1 MTDVKYVISH
11 RPASARPERLR
22 RLTAAIAGLFA
33 AGALAVLPAGD
44 ADAAPGDELTELS
57 ALPGALATLLPDAG
71 LSNLSAE
78 LPNLLGLL
86 GPESDLPEEQRRTAC
101 QTVVHIGDS
110 TSVGSDDAGRVPT
123 PEDRLSAQYERVG
136 AEQVILDAGGG
147 RSIVERVNG
156 EPNAAEA
163 IDAQLSRG
171 VRGCWVIAMG
181 VNDAAN
187 IAVGSNADADARI
200 DAVMSRLNGQR
211 VLWPTVAT
219 HSPGNPAYAET
230 GMASFNT
237 ALTRAAARYPNLKV
251 YDFAAVAQPTWFSD
265 GIHYTAAGT
274 AERNRLFATALAT
287 AYPG

>member
-1 MTDVKYVISH
+1 MADVKYVISH
-11 RPASARPERLR
+11 RPASARPRRLR
-22 RLTAAIAGLFA
+22 RLTAAIAGLVA
-33 AGALAVLPAGD
+33 AGALTVLPAGD
-44 ADAAPGDELTELS
+44 ADAAPIDDLTELS
-57 ALPGALATLLPDAG
+57 EALATLLPEAG
-71 LSNLSAE
+71 VSNLSAE

-86 GPESDLPEEQRRTAC
+86 SPESEVPEAQRRTAC

-123 PEDRLSAQYERVG
+123 PEDRLTAQYERVG

-187 IAVGSNADADARI
+187 IAVGSNADAD
-200 DAVMSRLNGQR
+200 DFV
-211 VLWPTVAT
+211 P
-219 HSPGNPAYAET
+219 SPSPSSCSIT
-230 GMASFNT
+230 SASQDS
-237 ALTRAAARYPNLKV
+237 AADCSGSGCSSPSADTSSP
-251 YDFAAVAQPTWFSD
+251 PC
-265 GIHYTAAGT
+265 
-274 AERNRLFATALAT
+274 
-287 AYPG
+287 